1 MFGAR
6 KLSFDKNIDKN
17 IVLCQAYNRMVAS
30 QVTRRLANSSLSYRI
45 DWVGIPFFLRNK
57 CRGASQVCVFSV
69 NRCDYTKAK
78 MIINELEDRYLRR
91 LSVNHAIA

>member
-17 IVLCQAYNRMVAS
+17 VVLCQAYTSIAASVVNRTLS
-30 QVTRRLANSSLSYRI
+30 KSRLSYRI
-45 DWVGIPFFLRNK
+45 DWVGVPFFLRNK
-57 CRGASQVCVFSV
+57 CRGASKVCVFTV

-78 MIINELEDRYLRR
+78 LIINDLEDRYLRR
-91 LSVNHAIA
+91 LAVNHAIA